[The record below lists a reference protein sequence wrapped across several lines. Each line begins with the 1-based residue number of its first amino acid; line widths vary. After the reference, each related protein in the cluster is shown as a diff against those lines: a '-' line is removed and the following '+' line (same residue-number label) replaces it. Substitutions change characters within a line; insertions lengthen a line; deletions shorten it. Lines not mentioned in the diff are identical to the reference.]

1 MKSGNRRCTLKRKFI
16 PLFAAFMIIL
26 VFLLKTTDNLWAQMS
41 PPLPSMTSAGPAA
54 GTEGTIPPL
63 PRPRGRGGERVIP
76 PIIGN
81 TVQPPGLTQP
91 PQPQPQV
98 NLPPSTESPSP
109 QPVPAPKPMAQQ
121 PPATPS
127 DRTV

>member
-16 PLFAAFMIIL
+16 PLSAAFMIIL
-26 VFLLKTTDNLWAQMS
+26 VYLLKTTDNLWAKIS

-76 PIIGN
+76 PITGN
-81 TVQPPGLTQP
+81 TVQPPVVAQP
-91 PQPQPQV
+91 PQPQPMAT
-98 NLPPSTESPSP
+98 PPQSQT
-109 QPVPAPKPMAQQ
+109 PVTPPQQ
-121 PPATPS
+121 PLAKAS
-127 DRTV
+127 DRM